1 MPLFFHCTKNEFL
14 SIKDFFSKCYQ
25 TRSTVDLV
33 TFTEAILNGKQYIF
47 CAVFSVLKINVEHQV
62 VALYK
67 TFVCFKVLEFFVAAF
82 FPIRFDSERMCF

>member
-1 MPLFFHCTKNEFL
+1 MQCRFSFTEFL